1 MDKTCTLLFLRRDD
15 EILLAMKKR
24 GFGSDRW
31 NGVGGKI
38 DPGESE
44 VQALIRECQEE
55 IEVTPTTFEK
65 VAEHDFVMDSD
76 GDAPWHMYVHAY
88 IATDWNGE
96 PAETEE
102 MAPQWFKVTDI
113 PYDQMWQD
121 DIYWLP
127 VVLAGQSL
135 KTRFVFDTN
144 EQMLSAELT
153 PVSTAIAQ

>member
-1 MDKTCTLLFLRRDD
+1 MEKTCTLLFLRRDD
-15 EILLAMKKR
+15 EVLLAMKKR

-31 NGVGGKI
+31 NGIGGKI
-38 DPGESE
+38 DPGETE
-44 VQALIRECQEE
+44 EQALIRECQEE
-55 IEVTPTTFEK
+55 IEVTPTVFEK
-65 VAEHDFVMDSD
+65 VAYHDFVMDNDSD
-76 GDAPWHMYVHAY
+76 QPWHMHVHTY
-88 IATDWNGE
+88 IATVWDGE

-102 MAPQWFKVTDI
+102 MAPQWFKLADI

-127 VVLAGQSL
+127 AVLAGQSL

-153 PVSTAIAQ
+153 PVSAAIAE